1 MENAMDALKIA
12 AGALM
17 FVLALTISI
26 SCFSKANES
35 VTAIVNM
42 RDRDTKIIYD
52 NIKPSNGLTRTVGI
66 ETIVPAMYKTYD
78 ENIEIYFKDSS
89 GNSIPIYY
97 KTAGNGKREV
107 DDDGNYIIVNYVNL
121 AAEVYPDKETCI
133 KHLDMILS
141 VGQNNKASYE
151 HGSDVDMQNMIKKY
165 KEQFHENYPYGFL
178 EFIKNKKFEE
188 KLGEYYESEG
198 STATQIKKR
207 IITYQEKTDL

>member
-12 AGALM
+12 AGVLM

-52 NIKPSNGLTRTVGI
+52 NIKPSNSLTRIVGI
-66 ETIVPAMYKTYD
+66 ETIVPTMYKTYE
-78 ENIEIYFKDSS
+78 ENIEIYFKDAS
-89 GNSIPIYY
+89 GNSMPIYY
-97 KTAGNGKREV
+97 KTAGNGLREQ
-107 DDDGNYIIVNYVNL
+107 DDDKHDITVDYVNL

-133 KHLDMILS
+133 KHLDMILA
-141 VGQNNKASYE
+141 GKDNYQHNKE
-151 HGSDVDMQNMIKKY
+151 EKDLCKKY
-165 KEQFHENYPYGFL
+165 DKQFHENYPNGFL
-178 EFIKNKKFEE
+178 EYIKNKKFEE

-207 IITYQEKTDL
+207 IITYQEVP